1 MYCWCWSAVQIH
13 ANHDCRTCRLFFC
26 CLTLHISRFRQSE
39 IVVMA
44 FFSSSIYYFCIT
56 QEVRQLNKQFLVLSP
71 PSLCLS
77 LFAVRVCVLCECQR
91 GRKVAHILSVFWSLF
106 SQKYPHE
113 SECWWSLG
121 GIRGCIFNS
130 LLTSSPI
137 PSSHSPEFT
146 LLNTGS

>member
-26 CLTLHISRFRQSE
+26 RLTLHISRFRQSE

-77 LFAVRVCVLCECQR
+77 LFAVRVCVVWVSEREESRTHPICVLISIFPKISTWEWVLIVSGGNQR
-91 GRKVAHILSVFWSLF
+91 LHLQLSPHFFSHPIVPLTWIHSL
-106 SQKYPHE
+106 KY
-113 SECWWSLG
+113 
-121 GIRGCIFNS
+121 R
-130 LLTSSPI
+130 
-137 PSSHSPEFT
+137 
-146 LLNTGS
+146 